1 MKMKTIQNYIVK
13 IITPEGLGSGL
24 IYFPSDEPEDAYVVT
39 ARHLLTKANGEL
51 KVCTDIQI
59 IFFDIQNSV
68 WNVTNDDVILCGSN
82 NDSED
87 FAVIIIKR
95 TSIPGAIEFIDS
107 PGLAILTGKEKNCI
121 ITGIPKVVQNKV
133 QRTLYQGKILADK
146 DYAEQVQVEI
156 SDPISDHYNAD
167 NLVEGY
173 SGSPLFITSGK
184 HHFAFGIFSQ
194 YEQQTKRILGVN
206 FSKIQQLLKD
216 AGYRALHVEAVETD
230 EGILGDIQKLTL
242 NTSRVLNR
250 IRDEVGTLKLGRAAL
265 MNDLNVRVRKYPFL
279 LISGIAGIG
288 KSALIKNL
296 LSDLR
301 AEFEVVVFQGE
312 QLDKPTI
319 SEVFQEGPFKLS
331 NDLESVLDSKGMKPN
346 KILLIDS
353 IEKILET
360 SNAGTIIDF
369 FGLLNKRS
377 DLKIVLTCRSY
388 AVEQLKI
395 VFLQQFR
402 EFNLF
407 EIPLLSDDELNE
419 IRINYPGIG
428 SLLKKTSLEKL
439 LKIPFNLDKAVL
451 VEKEILETGVDSEID
466 FKRIMW
472 EYVIENRQKEADMA
486 RRKSRGEVFSEVALR
501 RAKDMTPYTNANNL
515 DVTVLAELVSD
526 NILEKNA
533 TGNQFAA
540 SHDIYEDWAL
550 TRYIENSYQEFLP
563 SGNTVESFFISIGFA
578 PAVRRA
584 FRIWISEK
592 LQRVDYNTNELLQK
606 VLRHQTLQHYWKDE
620 VIIAI
625 MQSPYSGTFLNDN
638 KDLLFSDE
646 FKLFKRTVLLLNVGC
661 QQPDLSNIQAYKK
674 NEDRPQLYRSYN
686 LKPVGRGW
694 ENLVNFIYT
703 NLNELTSHYSLI
715 INFLLRWEK
724 SIGIWD
730 KNLPAEARNAG
741 LTIVE
746 YFKYSPTPDAN
757 GYVPRKRDVTDCIHL
772 LFKLASVIPDDIQ
785 MLLETALKFNR
796 KDRTAAKDV
805 ISEKIIKEVLSG
817 FYGIKVCRLFLELVL
832 KIAEKEWFYYKPTA
846 EELTKMLEGF
856 PFKSIPGG
864 LNKEEEFGIK
874 QAGLNIFPA
883 SPYQVPIINLL
894 YSSTEQ
900 TLEFIV
906 KLFNHSL
913 DAFLESDFLAE
924 DSIVFNADLRKE
936 VHLKLPDGTVVT
948 QKGTL
953 ALWLMFRGTYIATP
967 YLLQSILMALEK
979 WMLQMAEFA
988 NKEQAAEK
996 FPHFGE
1002 RLMLAYDY
1010 LLKNS
1015 RSVATTAVLVSVAT
1029 AYPDLLAEKILPI
1042 FRVKEFYK
1050 WDLER
1055 CHHERSALAPLGSSA
1070 FGEFIQ
1076 KERYESN
1083 HLPHRKDHL
1092 EVLFLK
1098 LSFGVYGDILVKIL
1112 DDFYSEDPQENY
1124 WKFSLN
1130 RMDKRKLKIVKEEK
1144 NGFLVTTKI
1153 DDDLLPQAEAVQKQV
1168 EEIAPLN
1175 QGLAWAHNKLE
1186 NKTVDNDTLVQWQ
1199 VHYNSILSST
1209 ISGDQARI
1217 YLQPTVVAAVG
1228 IRDYYNE
1235 LSPDEL
1241 KWCTSRI
1248 FEVVD
1253 YEIKRSFNQYD
1264 LALDSPYGAFESGA
1278 AFIALSDLVYKSPAD
1293 EMAYAKEL
1301 FFVSLIFVHDKLDRD
1316 SLLAKFKTDLW
1327 INAPEFA
1334 LACITGLIQYAK
1346 ISELRNRIIHSSR
1359 WLQEDKNEE
1368 ELILFKRCITSFR
1381 NFFKEIRSIGKPN
1394 NRKRGLKQ
1402 RKKWIS
1408 EYENTWTDILNKV
1421 VQNDHAIDFDKLEF
1435 NKLPAYLLFEATSLI
1450 PPSTTVPALRHFISL
1465 TILYIKH
1472 NLNEKGHFND
1482 AKIHYELLQKFEK
1495 SIASFLLNQPVDISV
1510 QKFKELFSLILRES
1524 KEAYYPHKEKDF
1536 LERCLD
1542 ELISQVINNH
1552 SLSQNFWQIWQYFSQ
1567 QFQNGEVPFA
1577 DKLLLDYPYWN
1588 TDEKNWPP
1596 LKNKKSFYEPII
1608 PHLTEFKSFV
1618 KLLSGVGFKEFMPEG
1633 LLWLSQSLDKIDF
1646 DEKNLTFYTE
1656 KLSMDIFYDREIRA
1670 VIRNNKALRE
1680 AFITILDK
1688 LIDQSSSPA
1697 FLIRESFISLN

>member
-1 MKMKTIQNYIVK
+1 MKTIQNYIVK
-13 IITPEGLGSGL
+13 IITPGSLGSGL
-24 IYFPSDEPEDAYVVT
+24 IYFPSDAPEEAYIFT

-51 KVCTDIQI
+51 KANTDIQV
-59 IFFDIQNSV
+59 IFFDTLNSV
-68 WNVTNDDVILCGSN
+68 CNVTNDDVILYGSN

-87 FAVIIIKR
+87 FAVIAIKK
-95 TSIPGAIEFIDS
+95 TSIPASVEFS
-107 PGLAILTGKEKNCI
+107 NTPGLAILTGKEKNCF

-133 QRTLYQGKILADK
+133 PRTLYLGKILDDK
-146 DYAEQVQVEI
+146 DYVEQVQVEI

-184 HHFAFGIFSQ
+184 RHFAFGIFSQ
-194 YEQQTKRILGVN
+194 YEQQTKRILAIN
-206 FSKIQQLLKD
+206 FSKIRQLLKD
-216 AGYRALHVEAVETD
+216 AGYRALQVEVVETD
-230 EGILGDIQKLTL
+230 EDILADIQKLSL

-250 IRDEVGTLKLGRAAL
+250 IRDEVGTIKLGRTEL
-265 MNDLNVRVRKYPFL
+265 TNDLNARIRKHPFL

-288 KSALIKNL
+288 KSALIKNI

-331 NDLESVLDSKGMKPN
+331 NDLESVLDSKGMKPD

-377 DLKIVLTCRSY
+377 DLKIILTCRTY

-407 EIPLLSDDELNE
+407 EIPLLSEAELNE

-428 SLLKKTSLEKL
+428 SLLQKTSMESL
-439 LKIPFNLDKAVL
+439 LRIPFNLDKAVL
-451 VEKEILETGVDSEID
+451 VEKEILETGVNSEID

-472 EYVIENRQKEADMA
+472 EYVIENRQKEADIV
-486 RRKSRGEVFSEVALR
+486 RRKLRGEVFSEVALR
-501 RAKDMTPYTNANNL
+501 RAKNMTPYTNANNL
-515 DVTVLAELVSD
+515 DITILAELVSD
-526 NILEKNA
+526 NIVEKNA
-533 TGNQFAA
+533 IGNQFAA

-550 TRYIENSYQEFLP
+550 TRYIENSYQGFLP
-563 SGNTVESFFISIGFA
+563 SGNAVESFFIGIGFA

-592 LQRVDYNTNELLQK
+592 LQSVDYNTNELLQK
-606 VLRHQTLQHYWKDE
+606 ILRHQTLQHYWKDE
-620 VIIAI
+620 IIIAI
-625 MQSPYSGTFLNDN
+625 MQSPYSATFLNDN
-638 KDLLFSDE
+638 KDLLLSDD
-646 FKLFKRTVLLLNVGC
+646 FKLFKRTVLLLNVAC

-674 NEDRPQLYRSYN
+674 NEDKPQLYRSYN
-686 LKPVGRGW
+686 LKPVGKGW
-694 ENLVNFIYT
+694 ENLVNFIYA

-715 INFLLRWEK
+715 INFLLQWEK

-730 KNLPAEARNAG
+730 RNLPAEARNAG
-741 LTIVE
+741 LIIVE
-746 YFKYSPTPDAN
+746 YFKYSPAHDAD
-757 GYVPRKRDVTDCIHL
+757 GYVPRKKDVTDCIHL

-785 MLLETALKFNR
+785 MLLESALKFSR
-796 KDRTAAKDV
+796 KDRTADEDV

-817 FYGIKVCRLFLELVL
+817 FYGVEVCKLFPELIL
-832 KIAEKEWFYYKPTA
+832 KIAENEWFYFKPTA
-846 EELTKMLEGF
+846 EELAKMLEGS
-856 PFKSIPGG
+856 PFKSIPRGMD
-864 LNKEEEFGIK
+864 KDEEFGV
-874 QAGLNIFPA
+874 NHRSMHIFPA

-894 YSSTEQ
+894 YSSTEK

-906 KLFNHSL
+906 MLFDHSL
-913 DAFLESDFLAE
+913 DAFKKSDFLTE
-924 DSIVFNADLRKE
+924 DNTFFRADPRKE
-936 VHLKLPDGTVVT
+936 IHFKLPDGTMVS
-948 QKGTL
+948 QQGTL

-967 YLLQSILMALEK
+967 YLLQSVLMALEK

-988 NKEQAAEK
+988 SKKEAAERLQ
-996 FPHFGE
+996 HFKE

-1015 RSVATTAVLVSVAT
+1015 RSVATTSVLVSVAT

-1042 FRVKEFYK
+1042 FTVKEFYK

-1055 CHHERSALAPLGSSA
+1055 CHHESRALAPLGSSP

-1076 KERYESN
+1076 NERYQSN
-1083 HLPHRKDHL
+1083 HLPHRKEHL
-1092 EVLFLK
+1092 EMLFLK
-1098 LSFGVYGDILVKIL
+1098 LSFGVYGSSLIKIL
-1112 DDFYSEDPQENY
+1112 DDFYSEDSQENH

-1130 RMDKRKLKIVKEEK
+1130 RMDKRKLQIVKEEE

-1175 QGLAWAHNKLE
+1175 QGLMWAHNKLE
-1186 NKTVDNDTLVQWQ
+1186 NKPVDNDTFVQWQ

-1209 ISGDQARI
+1209 ISRDQARL
-1217 YLQPTVVAAVG
+1217 YLQPTVIAAVG
-1228 IRDYYNE
+1228 IRDYYFE

-1248 FEVVD
+1248 FQVVD

-1264 LALDSPYGAFESGA
+1264 TGLDSPYGAFESGP
-1278 AFIALSDLVYKSPAD
+1278 AFVALTSLVYKGAGD
-1293 EMAYAKEL
+1293 EKTRAKEL
-1301 FFVSLIFVHDKLDRD
+1301 LFVSLIFVHDKLDRD
-1316 SLLAKFKTDLW
+1316 TLLEKFKTDLW
-1327 INAPEFA
+1327 SNAPEFA
-1334 LACITGLIQYAK
+1334 LACIAGLIKYSK
-1346 ISELRNRIIHSSR
+1346 ITDLRVRIIHSSR
-1359 WLQEDKNEE
+1359 WLQEDANEPKE
-1368 ELILFKRCITSFR
+1368 NFFTRSIKSIVR
-1381 NFFKEIRSIGKPN
+1381 FFKEIRSVGKPKSKKSRLEQRQKWITEYDNTLGDIIGKVVKDN
-1394 NRKRGLKQ
+1394 HTINFD
-1402 RKKWIS
+1402 
-1408 EYENTWTDILNKV
+1408 EFDLN
-1421 VQNDHAIDFDKLEF
+1421 E
-1435 NKLPAYLLFEATSLI
+1435 LPAYLLFEAASLI
-1450 PPSTTVPALRHFISL
+1450 PATTTNPVLQQFISFM
-1465 TILYIKH
+1465 IAYIKH
-1472 NLNEKGHFND
+1472 NLNEKSNFND

-1495 SIASFLLNQPVDISV
+1495 NIASFLLNQPIDISLE
-1510 QKFKELFSLILRES
+1510 KFKELFSLMVRES
-1524 KEAYYPHKEKDF
+1524 EENYYPHKEKDF

-1552 SLSQNFWQIWQYFSQ
+1552 SLSQNFWQLWQCFSQ
-1567 QFQNGEVPFA
+1567 KFQNKEVPFA
-1577 DKLLLDYPYWN
+1577 DKLLLDYTYWN
-1588 TDEKNWPP
+1588 SDEKNWVP
-1596 LKNKKSFYEPII
+1596 LKNKKAFYEPII

-1618 KLLSGVGFKEFMPEG
+1618 KLLSGVGFKELMPEG
-1633 LLWLSQSLDKIDF
+1633 LLWLSHSLNKVDF
-1646 DEKNLTFYTE
+1646 EEKNLTFFTE

-1670 VIRNNKALRE
+1670 VIRNNIALRE

>member
-1 MKMKTIQNYIVK
+1 MKTIQDHIVK
-13 IITPEGLGSGL
+13 IITPGSLGSGML
-24 IYFPSDEPEDAYVVT
+24 YFPPDAPEEAYVFT
-39 ARHLLTKANGEL
+39 ARHLLTKANDEL
-51 KVCTDIQI
+51 KASTDIQI
-59 IFFDIQNSV
+59 AFFDILNSV
-68 WNVTNDDVILCGSN
+68 YNVTNDDVMLCGSN
-82 NDSED
+82 NDNED
-87 FAVIIIKR
+87 FAVIVIKK
-95 TSIPGAIEFIDS
+95 TLIPASVEFSDT
-107 PGLAILTGKEKNCI
+107 PGLAILTGKEKNCF
-121 ITGIPKVVQNKV
+121 ITGNPKVVQNKV
-133 QRTLYQGKILADK
+133 PRTLYLGKILDDK

-184 HHFAFGIFSQ
+184 RHFAIGIFSQ
-194 YEQQTKRILGVN
+194 YEQQTKRVLAVD

-216 AGYRALHVEAVETD
+216 AGYRVLQVEAVETD
-230 EGILGDIQKLTL
+230 EDMLADIKKLSL

-250 IRDEVGTLKLGRAAL
+250 IRDEVGVIKLGRTELAK
-265 MNDLNVRVRKYPFL
+265 DLNARIRKHPFL

-288 KSALIKNL
+288 KSALIKNI
-296 LSDLR
+296 LSDLST
-301 AEFEVVVFQGE
+301 EFEVVVFQGE

-331 NDLESVLDSKGMKPN
+331 NDLESVLDSKGMKPG
-346 KILLIDS
+346 KILLVDS

-369 FGLLNKRS
+369 FGLLNRRS
-377 DLKIVLTCRSY
+377 DLKIILTCRTY

-419 IRINYPGIG
+419 IRTNYPGIG

-472 EYVIENRQKEADMA
+472 EYVIENRQKEADII
-486 RRKSRGEVFSEVALR
+486 RRELRGKVFSEVALK
-501 RAKDMTPYTNANNL
+501 RAKEMTPYTNANNL
-515 DVTVLAELVSD
+515 DITILAELVSD
-526 NILEKNA
+526 NIVERNVA
-533 TGNQFAA
+533 GNQFAA

-563 SGNTVESFFISIGFA
+563 SGNTVESFFTGIGFA

-592 LQRVDYNTNELLQK
+592 LQNVDYNTNELLQK
-606 VLRHQTLQHYWKDE
+606 VLRHRTLQHYWKDE
-620 VIIAI
+620 VVIAI
-625 MQSPYSGTFLNDN
+625 MQSPYSATFLSEN
-638 KDLLFSDE
+638 KSLLFSDNCT
-646 FKLFKRTVLLLNVGC
+646 LFKRTVLLLNVAC

-674 NEDRPQLYRSYN
+674 NEDKPQLYRSYN
-686 LKPVGRGW
+686 LKPVGWGW
-694 ENLVNFIYT
+694 ENLVNFIYA

-715 INFLLRWEK
+715 INFLFQWEK
-724 SIGIWD
+724 SIGLWD
-730 KNLPAEARNAG
+730 RNLPEEARNAG
-741 LTIVE
+741 LIIIE
-746 YFKYSPTPDAN
+746 YFKYSPTPDAE
-757 GYVPRKRDVTDCIHL
+757 GYAPRKKDVTDCIHL
-772 LFKLASVIPDDIQ
+772 LFRLASVIPDDIE
-785 MLLETALKFNR
+785 MLLEAALKFNR
-796 KDRTAAKDV
+796 KDRTADKDV

-817 FYGIKVCRLFLELVL
+817 FYGVEVCKLFPELIL

-846 EELTKMLEGF
+846 EELAKMLEGL
-856 PFKSIPGG
+856 PFKSFPSGM
-864 LNKEEEFGIK
+864 NKEEEFGVK
-874 QAGLNIFPA
+874 NWALNISPA

-894 YSSTEQ
+894 YSSTEK

-913 DAFLESDFLAE
+913 DAFMQSDFLAE

-936 VHLKLPDGTVVT
+936 VYFKLPDGTVVT
-948 QKGTL
+948 QQGTL

-967 YLLQSILMALEK
+967 YLLRSVLMALEK

-988 NKEQAAEK
+988 NKEQAAER
-996 FPHFGE
+996 FPHFKE

-1015 RSVATTAVLVSVAT
+1015 RSVATTSVLVSVAT

-1042 FRVKEFYK
+1042 FTVREFYK

-1055 CHHERSALAPLGSSA
+1055 CHHERSALAPLGSST

-1083 HLPHRKDHL
+1083 QLPHREEHL

-1098 LSFGVYGDILVKIL
+1098 LSFGVYGGSLIKVL
-1112 DDFYSEDPQENY
+1112 DNFYSEDPKENY

-1130 RMDKRKLKIVKEEK
+1130 RMDKRKLQIVKEEE

-1153 DDDLLPQAEAVQKQV
+1153 DEDLLPQAEAVQKQV

-1175 QGLAWAHNKLE
+1175 KGLMWAHNKLE
-1186 NKTVDNDTLVQWQ
+1186 NKTVDNDTFAQWQ
-1199 VHYNSILSST
+1199 VHYSSILSST
-1209 ISGDQARI
+1209 ISGDQARL
-1217 YLQPTVVAAVG
+1217 YLQPTVIAAVG
-1228 IRDYYNE
+1228 IRDYYCE

-1241 KWCTSRI
+1241 KWCRSRI
-1248 FEVVD
+1248 FQVVD

-1264 LALDSPYGAFESGA
+1264 TGLDSPYGAFESGP
-1278 AFIALSDLVYKSPAD
+1278 AFVALTALVYKGAGD
-1293 EMAYAKEL
+1293 EKVRAKEL
-1301 FFVSLIFVHDKLDRD
+1301 LFVSLIFVHDKLDRD
-1316 SLLAKFKTDLW
+1316 TLLEKFKTDLW
-1327 INAPEFA
+1327 ENAPAFA
-1334 LACITGLIQYAK
+1334 LACVTGLIDYSK
-1346 ISELRNRIIHSSR
+1346 ITDLRSRIIHSSQ
-1359 WLQEDKNEE
+1359 WLQEDLSEVKQN
-1368 ELILFKRCITSFR
+1368 FFQRSITSIVKFFR
-1381 NFFKEIRSIGKPN
+1381 EIRSIDKPESRR
-1394 NRKRGLKQ
+1394 NRLAQ
-1402 RKKWIS
+1402 RQIWID
-1408 EYENTWTDILNKV
+1408 EYENTLADIISKV
-1421 VQNDHAIDFDKLEF
+1421 VRDNHTIDFDKLDF
-1435 NKLPAYLLFEATSLI
+1435 NELPAYLLFEAASLI
-1450 PPSTTVPALRHFISL
+1450 PASTTIPALQQFISFM
-1465 TILYIKH
+1465 IAYIKH
-1472 NLNEKGHFND
+1472 NLNEKSHFND

-1495 SIASFLLNQPVDISV
+1495 NIASFLLNQPVDISLE
-1510 QKFKELFSLILRES
+1510 KFKELFSLIVRES
-1524 KEAYYPHKEKDF
+1524 DEDYYPHKEKDF

-1542 ELISQVINNH
+1542 ELISQVIYNH
-1552 SLSQNFWQIWQYFSQ
+1552 SLSQNFWQLWQYFSQ
-1567 QFQNGEVPFA
+1567 KFQSKEIPFT
-1577 DKLLLDYPYWN
+1577 DKLLLDYTYWN
-1588 TDEKNWPP
+1588 TEEKNWAP
-1596 LKNKKSFYEPII
+1596 LKNKKTFYEPII

-1618 KLLSGVGFKEFMPEG
+1618 KLLSGVGFKELMPEG

-1646 DEKNLTFYTE
+1646 EEKNLTFFTE

-1670 VIRNNKALRE
+1670 VIRNNNALRE
-1680 AFITILDK
+1680 AFINILDK

>member
-1 MKMKTIQNYIVK
+1 MKTIHNYIVK
-13 IITPEGLGSGL
+13 IITPGSLGSGL
-24 IYFPSDEPEDAYVVT
+24 IYFPSDAPEEAYVFT

-51 KVCTDIQI
+51 KANTDIQI
-59 IFFDIQNSV
+59 IFFDTLNSV
-68 WNVTNDDVILCGSN
+68 CNVTNGDVILSGSN

-87 FAVIIIKR
+87 FAVIAIKK
-95 TSIPGAIEFIDS
+95 TSIPGSIEFS
-107 PGLAILTGKEKNCI
+107 NTPGLAILTGKEKNCFV
-121 ITGIPKVVQNKV
+121 TGIPKVVQNKV
-133 QRTLYQGKILADK
+133 PRTLYLGKILDDK

-156 SDPISDHYNAD
+156 SDPISDQYNAD

-173 SGSPLFITSGK
+173 SGSPLLITSGK
-184 HHFAFGIFSQ
+184 QHFVFGFFSQ
-194 YEQQTKRILGVN
+194 YEQQTKRILAVN

-216 AGYRALHVEAVETD
+216 AGYPELPIVEVETD
-230 EGILGDIQKLTL
+230 DNTLADIQKLSL

-250 IRDEVGTLKLGRAAL
+250 IRDEVGTIKLGRIAL
-265 MNDLNVRVRKYPFL
+265 RNDLNARIRKYPFL

-288 KSALIKNL
+288 KSALIKNI
-296 LSDLR
+296 LSDLST
-301 AEFEVVVFQGE
+301 EFEVIVFQGE

-331 NDLESVLDSKGMKPN
+331 NDLESVLDSRGMKPD

-377 DLKIVLTCRSY
+377 DLKIILTCRTY

-407 EIPLLSDDELNE
+407 EIPLLSDAELDE

-428 SLLKKTSLEKL
+428 SLLKKASLERL

-451 VEKEILETGVDSEID
+451 VEKEILETGVNSEID

-472 EYVIENRQKEADMA
+472 EYVIENRQKDVDTA
-486 RRKSRGEVFSEVALR
+486 RRKLRGEVFSEIALR

-515 DVTVLAELVSD
+515 DINILTELGND
-526 NILEKNA
+526 NIVEKNA
-533 TGNQFAA
+533 IGNQFAA

-550 TRYIENSYQEFLP
+550 TRYIENSYLEFLP
-563 SGNTVESFFISIGFA
+563 SGNTVESFFIRIGFA

-592 LQRVDYNTNELLQK
+592 LQNADYNTNELLQN

-620 VIIAI
+620 IIIAV
-625 MQSPYSGTFLNDN
+625 MQSPYSATFLNDN
-638 KDLLFSDE
+638 KDLLLSDD
-646 FKLFKRTVLLLNVGC
+646 FRLFKRTVLLLKVAC

-674 NEDRPQLYRSYN
+674 NEDKPQLYQSYN

-694 ENLVNFIYT
+694 ENLVNFIYD
-703 NLNELTSHYSLI
+703 NLKDLTSHYSLI
-715 INFLLRWEK
+715 INFLLQWEK

-730 KNLPAEARNAG
+730 IGLPAEARNAG
-741 LTIVE
+741 LIIVE
-746 YFKYSPTPDAN
+746 YFKYSPAPDVED
-757 GYVPRKRDVTDCIHL
+757 YVPRKKNVTDCIHL
-772 LFKLASVIPDDIQ
+772 LFKLASVIPHELQ
-785 MLLETALKFNR
+785 MLLESALKFNR
-796 KDRTAAKDV
+796 KDRTADKDV
-805 ISEKIIKEVLSG
+805 ISEKVIKEVLSG
-817 FYGIKVCRLFLELVL
+817 FYGVEVCRLFPELIL

-846 EELTKMLEGF
+846 EELAKMLEGS
-856 PFKSIPGG
+856 PFKSIPREMD
-864 LNKEEEFGIK
+864 KEEEFGVK
-874 QAGLNIFPA
+874 HGELHIFPA

-894 YSSTEQ
+894 YSSTEK

-913 DAFLESDFLAE
+913 DTFLQSDFLAE

-936 VHLKLPDGTVVT
+936 VQFTLPDGTVVT

-953 ALWLMFRGTYIATP
+953 ALWLMFRGTFIATP
-967 YLLQSILMALEK
+967 YLLQSVLMALEK

-988 NKEQAAEK
+988 NKKKTAEK
-996 FPHFGE
+996 FLHFKE
-1002 RLMLAYDY
+1002 QLMLTYDY

-1015 RSVATTAVLVSVAT
+1015 RSVATTSVLVSVAT
-1029 AYPDLLAEKILPI
+1029 AYPDLLAEKMLPI
-1042 FRVKEFYK
+1042 FTVKEFYK

-1055 CHHERSALAPLGSSA
+1055 CHHEHSALAPLGSSS

-1083 HLPHRKDHL
+1083 HLPHRKEHL
-1092 EVLFLK
+1092 EMLFLK
-1098 LSFGVYGDILVKIL
+1098 LSLGNYGEVLIKIL
-1112 DDFYSEDPQENY
+1112 DNFYSENPQESH

-1130 RMDKRKLKIVKEEK
+1130 RMDKRKLKIVKEE
-1144 NGFLVTTKI
+1144 GDVFLVTTKI

-1175 QGLAWAHNKLE
+1175 LGLLWAHNKLE
-1186 NKTVDNDTLVQWQ
+1186 NKTVHNDTFSQWQ

-1209 ISGDQARI
+1209 ISGDQARL
-1217 YLQPTVVAAVG
+1217 YLQPTVIAAVG
-1228 IRDYYNE
+1228 IRDYYCE

-1241 KWCTSRI
+1241 KWCTSKI
-1248 FEVVD
+1248 FQVVD

-1264 LALDSPYGAFESGA
+1264 IGLDSPYGGFESGP
-1278 AFIALSDLVYKSPAD
+1278 AFVALTDLVYKSSGD
-1293 EMAYAKEL
+1293 EKARAKEL
-1301 FFVSLIFVHDKLDRD
+1301 LFVSLIFVHDKLDRD
-1316 SLLAKFKTDLW
+1316 KLISKFKTALW
-1327 INAPEFA
+1327 VNAPEFA
-1334 LACITGLIQYAK
+1334 FACITGLVEY
-1346 ISELRNRIIHSSR
+1346 SEITDLKRRIIHSSH
-1359 WLQEDKNEE
+1359 WLQEDLSEGKE
-1368 ELILFKRCITSFR
+1368 
-1381 NFFKEIRSIGKPN
+1381 NFFKRAITSIVKFFREIRSTGKPGSRR
-1394 NRKRGLKQ
+1394 NRLAQ
-1402 RKKWIS
+1402 RQKWIN
-1408 EYENTWTDILNKV
+1408 EYENTLADIISKV
-1421 VQNDHAIDFDKLEF
+1421 VQDNHSIDLAKSDF
-1435 NKLPAYLLFEATSLI
+1435 NELPAYLLFEAASLI
-1450 PPSTTVPALRHFISL
+1450 PASTAIPALQQFISFM
-1465 TILYIKH
+1465 IAYIKH
-1472 NLNEKGHFND
+1472 NLNEKSYSND

-1495 SIASFLLNQPVDISV
+1495 NIASFMLNQPGDISLE
-1510 QKFKELFSLILRES
+1510 KFKELFSLIARENG
-1524 KEAYYPHKEKDF
+1524 ADYYPHKEKDF
-1536 LERCLD
+1536 LKRCLD
-1542 ELISQVINNH
+1542 ELISQVINDH
-1552 SLSQNFWQIWQYFSQ
+1552 SLSQNFWRLWQYFSQ
-1567 QFQNGEVPFA
+1567 EFQNNEVPFA
-1577 DKLLLDYPYWN
+1577 DKLFLDYSYWN

-1608 PHLTEFKSFV
+1608 PHLAEFKSFV
-1618 KLLSGVGFKEFMPEG
+1618 KLLSGVGFKELMPEG

-1646 DEKNLTFYTE
+1646 EEKNLTFFTE
-1656 KLSMDIFYDREIRA
+1656 QLSMDIFYDREIRA
-1670 VIRNNKALRE
+1670 VIRNNNALRE
-1680 AFITILDK
+1680 AFINILDK